1 MDIKNTIS
9 LLKSR
14 GYRITPQRVTIIKIL
29 HKNRE
34 HPGADEI
41 FKQASKLYP
50 KISMATI
57 YNVLEVLEKEGLVKA
72 IPVNQN
78 TRRYDPN
85 ISAHAHF
92 ICDRCNNV
100 SDVEVDDKFTRKM
113 QKYFSDNDYDFTS
126 MELILRG
133 FCKNCMKNE

>member
-1 MDIKNTIS
+1 MDIKDTIS

-29 HKNRE
+29 HENKE
-34 HPGADEI
+34 HPDADDL
-41 FKQASKLYP
+41 FKLASKIYP

-72 IPVNQN
+72 IPINQN

-85 ISAHAHF
+85 ISTHAHF
-92 ICDRCNNV
+92 ICNGCNSV
-100 SDVEVDDKFTRKM
+100 IDIEIGEKFTRKI
-113 QKYFSDNDYDFTS
+113 QKYFLDNGHDFTS
-126 MELILRG
+126 MELVLHG
-133 FCKNCMKNE
+133 FCKDCSKK